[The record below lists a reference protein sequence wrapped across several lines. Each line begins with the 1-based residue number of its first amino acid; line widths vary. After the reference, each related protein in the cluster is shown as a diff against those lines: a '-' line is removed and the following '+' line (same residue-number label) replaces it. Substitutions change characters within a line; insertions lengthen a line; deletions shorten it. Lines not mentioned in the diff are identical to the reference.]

1 MKWIV
6 WLLIPLASFAVP
18 NPPNRPSKAPF
29 VSGDGFRA
37 IADYVFDEVD
47 SSLIPQTVQPKSS
60 IFVKPDLIDRFFR
73 NIHPLI
79 PHPYVLI
86 THNADAPMPDRYAHY
101 ADDPK
106 IIAWFMQNYDGT
118 PHPKFHPIPIGI
130 ANYCWPHGHT
140 ETLQRIKELKH
151 LRKHLVHMNISIGT
165 FPIERGFVYNHFC
178 SMPSC
183 YRPEGKPFMRFLIDV
198 SSSKFEVAPRG
209 NGLDTHRLWE
219 SLYLGTIPIVKT
231 SSLDCLYA
239 GLPVLIAQEW
249 SDVTEEFLEKK
260 YKEFSEQTFNLE
272 KLSMDYWAKEIDRL
286 KSTGMIL

>member
-1 MKWIV
+1 MKWIL

-47 SSLIPQTVQPKSS
+47 SSLSPQSVKPQSS
-60 IFVKPDLIDRFFR
+60 IFVKPDLLDRFFHAV
-73 NIHPLI
+73 HPLI

-86 THNADAPMPDRYAHY
+86 THNADAPMPDQHAHF

-106 IIAWFMQNYDGT
+106 IIAWFGQNYDGT
-118 PHPKFHPIPIGI
+118 PHPKLHPIPIGI
-130 ANYCWPHGHT
+130 ANYCWPHGHA
-140 ETLQRIKELKH
+140 ETVRMVRDMRNSK
-151 LRKHLVHMNISIGT
+151 KHLVHMNISIGT
-165 FPIERGFVYNHFC
+165 FPQERGFVYNHFC

-183 YRPEGKPFMRFLIDV
+183 FHPEGKPFMRFLTDV
-198 SSSKFEVAPRG
+198 ASSKFEVAPRG

-231 SSLDCLYA
+231 CSLDCLYA
-239 GLPVLIAQEW
+239 GLPVLIVQQW
-249 SDVTEEFLEKK
+249 SDVTEEFLERK
-260 YKEFSEQTFNLE
+260 YKEFSAQTFNLE
-272 KLSMDYWAKEIDRL
+272 KLSMDYWAKEIDICKRF
-286 KSTGMIL
+286 